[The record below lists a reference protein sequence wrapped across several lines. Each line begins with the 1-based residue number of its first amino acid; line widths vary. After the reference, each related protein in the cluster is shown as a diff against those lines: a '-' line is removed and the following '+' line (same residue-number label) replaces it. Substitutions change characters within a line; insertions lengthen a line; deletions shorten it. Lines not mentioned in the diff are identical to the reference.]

1 MESGT
6 LCVSFVKTNALFW
19 HFVHGSLIE
28 DRFLLERFTSR
39 TRARLCPRLALRS
52 PPTQVLSR
60 APLDMSR
67 TTKGL
72 APRPSPHQSMTLPP
86 VMRWPPPDYWARGP
100 PRRNQTKFTTYG
112 YEISLV
118 RQRGGSYTQE
128 PRPSAQV
135 PMRPRSDACL
145 VRPERSLSV
154 SQIMAGEY
162 FCRPDPAAYVRLL
175 GRQHEAASSKKKLP
189 PLGAS
194 APGAGPLL
202 DGSKIWDGLMQ
213 MEGEEALASSLKSS
227 LKSMTH

>member
-1 MESGT
+1 MPGP
-6 LCVSFVKTNALFW
+6 LCVNVENALSW
-19 HFVHGSLIE
+19 HFRLS
-28 DRFLLERFTSR
+28 FLHETL
-39 TRARLCPRLALRS
+39 ARSGRPKPWSALS
-52 PPTQVLSR
+52 KAPSTQVLSR

-175 GRQHEAASSKKKLP
+175 DRQHEAASSKKKLP
-189 PLGAS
+189 PLGGS
-194 APGAGPLL
+194 APGAGPKTLF
-202 DGSKIWDGLMQ
+202 DGSKIWDGLTQ
-213 MEGEEALASSLKSS
+213 TDPAVTLATKGEEALVSSLKSS
-227 LKSMTH
+227 LKSMAH

>member
-1 MESGT
+1 ME
-6 LCVSFVKTNALFW
+6 NALSW
-19 HFVHGSLIE
+19 HFRLS
-28 DRFLLERFTSR
+28 FLHETLWPTVALER
-39 TRARLCPRLALRS
+39 A
-52 PPTQVLSR
+52 QQG
-60 APLDMSR
+60 PLHTGPIPSDMSR

-175 GRQHEAASSKKKLP
+175 DRQHEAASSKKKLP
-189 PLGAS
+189 PLGGS
-194 APGAGPLL
+194 APCAGPKTLF
-202 DGSKIWDGLMQ
+202 DGSKIWDGLTQ
-213 MEGEEALASSLKSS
+213 TDPAVTLATKGEEALVSSLKSS
-227 LKSMTH
+227 LKSMAH